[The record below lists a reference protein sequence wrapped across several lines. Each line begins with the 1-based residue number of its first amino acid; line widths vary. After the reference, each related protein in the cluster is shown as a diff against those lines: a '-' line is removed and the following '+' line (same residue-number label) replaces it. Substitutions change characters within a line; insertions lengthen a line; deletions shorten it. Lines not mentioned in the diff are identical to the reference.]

1 MEYTSL
7 HPVLSGVPQGSVLG
21 PLLYLLYT
29 ADLST
34 TADSITANF
43 ADDSA
48 VLTTRED
55 PAIETQ
61 RLQTNLN
68 KIQLWLKKWLMK
80 ANETVQVTVTLKKT
94 SVTLSN

>member
-1 MEYTSL
+1 M
-7 HPVLSGVPQGSVLG
+7 LSGVPQGSVFG

-55 PAIETQ
+55 PAIATN

-68 KIQLWLKKWLMK
+68 KIQLWLKKWRMK
-80 ANETVQVTVTLKKT
+80 ANETELVQVTVTLKKEHVSPCPT
-94 SVTLSN
+94 K